1 MVPFETDYFL
11 QQAPGFKS
19 NYPRM
24 QIAQSQN
31 ALTFQETA
39 EADINPNA
47 PPTEYFLTENDFYNA
62 DDITIDQDP

>member
-1 MVPFETDYFL
+1 
-11 QQAPGFKS
+11 
-19 NYPRM
+19 M
-24 QIAQSQN
+24 QIVQSQD

-62 DDITIDQDP
+62 DNIAIDQDP